1 MPHKRKSA
9 KKRISLEQKGMMEKA
24 RANIAGGNL
33 AMLDLLYGPNPISD
47 DELRALIKKRPET
60 YSRFSSYL
68 GKR

>member
-1 MPHKRKSA
+1 MPHKRKSP
-9 KKRISLEQKGMMEKA
+9 KKRTQKGKMEKA

-47 DELRALIKKRPET
+47 DELRVLIKKRPEV
-60 YSRFSSYL
+60 YSRFSEYL